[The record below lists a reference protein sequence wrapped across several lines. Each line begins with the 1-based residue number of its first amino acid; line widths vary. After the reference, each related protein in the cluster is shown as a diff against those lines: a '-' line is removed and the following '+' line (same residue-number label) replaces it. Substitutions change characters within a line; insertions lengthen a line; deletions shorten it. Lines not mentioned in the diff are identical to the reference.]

1 MTAVPPGTA
10 LLLCAP
16 LAHSYE
22 WNEREDRGLNHGHDV
37 VIAAPRLG
45 LFTAIP
51 VRVGRPSGCSGTRV
65 DHPWRAWKLT
75 RMRGLGVWRRPQIL
89 NVAFCAAYNAP
100 RYYQELRD
108 RSVKKVRCAW
118 LGLWGPRMTP
128 LVTYIAALTP
138 SVPWLPRACRLA
150 GAAQFAWVVI
160 TALTFCFLV
169 YGSMA
174 ITGCAPLPCLA
185 RPTLSRIVSC
195 RCCGLRCGVGPRYLT
210 FGKNTNSDL
219 LTNYG
224 TDITIVLIT
233 RFVLTFVVIFT

>member
-1 MTAVPPGTA
+1 MLSSQRRGSACSLRFRCVLRGPAVAATRCRSSVAGVAAHRHA
-10 LLLCAP
+10 LACA
-16 LAHSYE
+16 
-22 WNEREDRGLNHGHDV
+22 R
-37 VIAAPRLG
+37 
-45 LFTAIP
+45 
-51 VRVGRPSGCSGTRV
+51 C
-65 DHPWRAWKLT
+65 
-75 RMRGLGVWRRPQIL
+75 RPQIL